1 MPELKKEFLDTGI
14 AKIEFRHFPLDIAA
28 FNASKVAQ
36 CKNDGN
42 SDILESLYANQQK
55 WVKGSSIQEA
65 NKNLQKFLK
74 NEGFSIDFDS
84 CVNNKEIEDFVL
96 NDRID
101 GSKNFKVSSTP
112 TIIINNKKFE
122 KALTYK
128 NLKKAL
134 EKEVELK
141 YDLERNVNLVSFRRG
156 KIDIS
161 FNEKLN
167 KNFIKNLTEKLLI
180 WTGERWIISLSQEIG
195 QKTLYES
202 RLENSKNEFL
212 SAKNNKITKEVM
224 GYFSDAEIS
233 RIEKMDKS
241 DD

>member
-1 MPELKKEFLDTGI
+1 MKKIIFLLLLFFTTVLNVQAEEIKRITVGNKDAKITIIAFESLTCSHCANFHKNVFPELKKEFLDTGI

-42 SDILESLYANQQK
+42 SNILESLYANQQK

-65 NKNLQKFLK
+65 NENLQKFLK

-84 CVNNKEIEDFVL
+84 CINNKEIEDFVL

-101 GSKNFKVSSTP
+101 GTKNFKVSSTP

-134 EKEVELK
+134 EK
-141 YDLERNVNLVSFRRG
+141 
-156 KIDIS
+156 
-161 FNEKLN
+161 
-167 KNFIKNLTEKLLI
+167 LI
-180 WTGERWIISLSQEIG
+180 
-195 QKTLYES
+195 
-202 RLENSKNEFL
+202 
-212 SAKNNKITKEVM
+212 
-224 GYFSDAEIS
+224 
-233 RIEKMDKS
+233 
-241 DD
+241 

>member
-1 MPELKKEFLDTGI
+1 MKKIIFLFVIFFIAISNAHSEEIKRIMVGNKEAKITIIAFESLTCSHCANFHKNVFPQLKKEFLDTGL

-55 WVKGSSIQEA
+55 WVRGNSIQEA
-65 NKNLQKFLK
+65 NKNLEKFLK
-74 NEGFSIDFDS
+74 NEGFSIDFNS

-101 GSKNFKVSSTP
+101 GTKNFKVSSTP

-122 KALTYK
+122 KTLNFK

-134 EKEVELK
+134 EK
-141 YDLERNVNLVSFRRG
+141 
-156 KIDIS
+156 
-161 FNEKLN
+161 
-167 KNFIKNLTEKLLI
+167 LI
-180 WTGERWIISLSQEIG
+180 
-195 QKTLYES
+195 
-202 RLENSKNEFL
+202 
-212 SAKNNKITKEVM
+212 
-224 GYFSDAEIS
+224 
-233 RIEKMDKS
+233 
-241 DD
+241 